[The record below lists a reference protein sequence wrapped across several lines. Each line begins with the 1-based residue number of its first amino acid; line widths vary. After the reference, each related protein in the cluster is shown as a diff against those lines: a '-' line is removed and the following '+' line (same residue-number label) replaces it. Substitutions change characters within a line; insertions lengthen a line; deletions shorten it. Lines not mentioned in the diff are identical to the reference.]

1 MIGAYTGNPAVDL
14 IITLEGK
21 ASEYVGVRRDQLRFM
36 IAGLLGVPAE
46 DVNINSITDGSVI
59 VKLRVPRQEG
69 ENLLGTWET
78 NRDSVVSALNPFPVL
93 NVERDKA
100 GQSTPS
106 AEVKIKPDKVRNLA
120 IIAHVDHGKTTLVD
134 QLLRASGN
142 FRENQQIAERAMDSM
157 DLERE
162 KGITIKAKNTS
173 IHWNDHIINIVDTP
187 GHADFGG
194 EVERVMKMVDGVMLV
209 VDAYD
214 GPQAQTRFLL
224 KKALQQGLKPLIF
237 INKMDRPNVDPGKV
251 HDKVLELFLELDA
264 TEDQF
269 NALFV
274 YGSARAGWV
283 SDSPTGEKKE
293 MSYLLE
299 KIQEHI
305 PAPKAE
311 IEGSFEMLVSNI
323 DWDNFVGRVAIGKV
337 TRGHVK
343 LGDRVYLLGKNPGD
357 PAKAIKV
364 TKVFQYTTLT
374 TSDSVEGIAGDIVG
388 ISGFEDVDI
397 GQTVAGAADA
407 PALPFVAI
415 DPPTIIMQFAVNDG
429 PLAGRE
435 GDHVTAR
442 KIRERLDREQKR
454 NATISVADTD
464 VGGVF
469 NVSARGVMQIAIL
482 VEQMRREGFEVL
494 VSRPMVITKR
504 VDGVLSEPFETL
516 YVDIPDDY
524 VGGVMKSIAERKGLI
539 TDMDAHTGRTSLTAT
554 VPTRGLIGFE
564 FELMNLSS
572 GHGIHSH
579 LFKEYAPHAGP
590 MQTRTT
596 GTLVST
602 EAGEATRYAL
612 DTIQM
617 RGKLFIGC
625 GEQVYDGMIV
635 GENPRVDDLPVNPT
649 RSKQLTNFRAAGS
662 DKGIQLTPPIRFS
675 LERAIEYIAPDELV
689 EATPK
694 SIRLRKRI
702 LDTHA
707 RVLTSFGVLDVKV
720 EKELYE

>member
-1 MIGAYTGNPAVDL
+1 MLPA
-14 IITLEGK
+14 
-21 ASEYVGVRRDQLRFM
+21 
-36 IAGLLGVPAE
+36 
-46 DVNINSITDGSVI
+46 
-59 VKLRVPRQEG
+59 
-69 ENLLGTWET
+69 
-78 NRDSVVSALNPFPVL
+78 PFP
-93 NVERDKA
+93 A
-100 GQSTPS
+100 MSPS
-106 AEVKIKPDKVRNLA
+106 KIRNLA

-173 IHWNDHIINIVDTP
+173 VHWNDHIINIVDTP

-209 VDAYD
+209 VDAYE
-214 GPQAQTRFLL
+214 GPQAQTRFVL
-224 KKALQQGLKPLIF
+224 KKALQQGLKPIVL
-237 INKMDRPNVDPGKV
+237 INKMDRPHIEPAKV

-264 TEDQF
+264 DEDQF
-269 NALFV
+269 NAPFI

-283 SDSPTGEKKE
+283 SDSADGEHQEMNHVLKK
-293 MSYLLE
+293 
-299 KIQEHI
+299 IVEHI

-311 IEGSFEMLVSNI
+311 VEGCFEMLVSNI

-337 TRGHVK
+337 TRGSVK
-343 LGDRVYLLGKNPGD
+343 MGDRVFLLGKNEGE

-374 TSDSVEGIAGDIVG
+374 TSDSVEGTAGDIVG

-407 PALPFVAI
+407 TALPFVAI
-415 DPPTIIMQFAVNDG
+415 DPPTIVMQFAVNDG

-435 GDHVTAR
+435 GDHVTSR
-442 KIRERLDREQKR
+442 KIRDRLEREAKM
-454 NATISVADTD
+454 NVTISVADTD
-464 VGGVF
+464 LAGVF
-469 NVSARGVMQIAIL
+469 NVSARGAMQIAIL

-494 VSRPMVITKR
+494 VSRPMVITRKEN
-504 VDGVLSEPFETL
+504 DVLLEPYETL
-516 YVDIPDDY
+516 YVDVPDEY
-524 VGGVMKSIAERKGLI
+524 LGGVMKTISERKGRI
-539 TDMDAHTGRTSLTAT
+539 EDMKAHNGRTSLQGT

-564 FELMNLSS
+564 FDLMNLTS

-579 LFKEYAPHAGP
+579 LFKEYAPHAGH
-590 MQTRTT
+590 MQTRST

-602 EAGEATRYAL
+602 EGGEATSYAL
-612 DTIQM
+612 DSIQE
-617 RGKLFIGC
+617 RGKLFITAGD
-625 GEQVYDGMIV
+625 QVYDGMIV
-635 GENPRVDDLPVNPT
+635 GENPRTDDLPVNPT
-649 RSKQLTNFRAAGS
+649 RSKQLTNFRAAGA

-694 SIRLRKRI
+694 SIRLRKRT
-702 LDTHA
+702 LDSNM
-707 RVLTSFGVLDVKV
+707 RQR
-720 EKELYE
+720 EKKRLEAELEAA